1 MDEAIKNKTPVKPK
15 TEISKKDRA
24 LLRQLAAQVAEL
36 AAQPKEARKAAL
48 WKAHNELRTNEPLVF
63 IDPENGWHEILPDS
77 ILACEG
83 QTAREWEFELRKKIH
98 HGTVLHDD
106 LVIDA
111 IFSVPHV
118 YTDTGW
124 GVELMRIGGE
134 NGGAYHIKQAI
145 EDYERDFEKVRFP
158 KILVDYEASERLLA
172 LAEETFDGLLNVCRH
187 TQWWWSLGLTWR
199 YIDLR
204 GLEDFLCDFL
214 LDGEWVHRMMEL
226 LCQGSLDMLDML
238 ERERLLF
245 PNTGNDY
252 VGSGGFGFTD
262 ELPNANGCVTTK
274 NMWGFVESQETVSAS
289 PEVYGEFIFPYHRR
303 IAEWFGLNCYGCC
316 EPFEPRWQYVK
327 QLPRLRRVS
336 CSPWS
341 DRNRGAQLLGN
352 RYISSLKLSPTPL
365 SRPIMDEDEVRSHLR
380 AALLANKDCVPELIM
395 KDNHT
400 LGGNPSNAT
409 RWVEIARE
417 EIMRM

>member
-1 MDEAIKNKTPVKPK
+1 MEEASKNRTPDRPSVD
-15 TEISKKDRA
+15 ISIKDREI
-24 LLRQLAAQVAEL
+24 LRRLAAQVAEL
-36 AAQPKEARKAAL
+36 AAQPGEARKAAL
-48 WKAHNELRTNEPLVF
+48 WKAHNDLKTHEPLVF

-77 ILACEG
+77 TLLCEG
-83 QTAREWEFELRKKIH
+83 QTARSWEFELRKRIH

-106 LVIDA
+106 FVIDA

-118 YTDTGW
+118 YADTGW
-124 GVELMRIGGE
+124 GVELRRIGGE

-145 EDYERDFEKVRFP
+145 EDYERDFDKVHFP
-158 KILVDYEASERLLA
+158 TILVDGEASNRLLQSA
-172 LAEETFDGLLNVCRH
+172 QATFDGLLTVRRH

-214 LDGEWVHRMMEL
+214 LEGEWVHRMMTL
-226 LCQGSLDMLDML
+226 LCEGSLNMLDML
-238 ERERLLF
+238 ERDGLLC
-245 PNTGNDY
+245 PNAGNDY

-262 ELPNANGCVTTK
+262 DLPNAGGSAAAK
-274 NMWGFVESQETVSAS
+274 DMWGFVESQETVSAS
-289 PEVYGEFIFPYHRR
+289 PELYGEFIFPYHRR
-303 IAEWFGLNCYGCC
+303 IAERFGLNCYGCC
-316 EPFEPRWQYVK
+316 EPFETRWQYVR

-341 DRNRGAQLLGN
+341 DRTRAAELLGK

-365 SRPIMDEDEVRSHLR
+365 SRPRMDEEEVRGHLR
-380 AALLANKDCVPELIM
+380 SALLANRDCVPELIM

-409 RWVEIARE
+409 RWVEIARQ
-417 EIMRM
+417 EIMRL